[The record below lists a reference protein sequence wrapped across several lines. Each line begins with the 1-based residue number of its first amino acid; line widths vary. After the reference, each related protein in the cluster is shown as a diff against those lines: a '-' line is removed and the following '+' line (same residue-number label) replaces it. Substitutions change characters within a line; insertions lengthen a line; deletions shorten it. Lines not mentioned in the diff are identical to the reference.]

1 MMKLS
6 ATSDHRGH
14 IIRQALASPFPGF
27 THDPMWSFVFLEESI
42 MRTHTARVVLAMMVA
57 VSLSACATALRN
69 PRISELQNN
78 PGRYQD
84 RSVNIDGVVTTS
96 WSVPLAPFHFYKVDD
111 GSGEVTVLSQGSRTP
126 GRGAKVRVKGKVE
139 DFAMLG
145 GRSVGLHLR
154 EQSIDVKR

>member
-1 MMKLS
+1 
-6 ATSDHRGH
+6 
-14 IIRQALASPFPGF
+14 
-27 THDPMWSFVFLEESI
+27 
-42 MRTHTARVVLAMMVA
+42 MRTHTARVVLAMTLA
-57 VSLSACATALRN
+57 ASLSACATALRN
-69 PRISELQNN
+69 PRISELQSN

-96 WSVPLAPFHFYKVDD
+96 WSVPLVPFRFYKVDD

>member
-1 MMKLS
+1 
-6 ATSDHRGH
+6 
-14 IIRQALASPFPGF
+14 
-27 THDPMWSFVFLEESI
+27 

-139 DFAMLG
+139 DFALLG

-154 EQSIDVKR
+154 EQSVDVKR